1 VVEGAPELGPLPA
14 VRRSMSGSA
23 NRAAAGAVS
32 VGSALGAALTNRRAL
47 GATEAG
53 LLFVVSAIVIA
64 IGVIAALW
72 PRVLAWPLAV
82 ICAWL
87 GIAWTTKAIVLRRR
101 AQPPTTDPASP
112 VAKAGA
118 VGGKDS

>member
-1 VVEGAPELGPLPA
+1 
-14 VRRSMSGSA
+14 MSGSA

-53 LLFVVSAIVIA
+53 LLFVVSGIVIA
-64 IGVIAALW
+64 IGVVAALW

-82 ICAWL
+82 ICVWL
-87 GIAWTTKAIVLRRR
+87 GVAWTAKAIALKRH
-101 AQPPTTDPASP
+101 AQRPTGDPAAP
-112 VAKAGA
+112 A
-118 VGGKDS
+118 VRADAEGGETK